1 MNPFQLDAVD
11 GAARAGR
18 VTTAHGGFETPCF
31 MPVGTRGTVKGV
43 TPKQLAEDIGA
54 RVILAN
60 TYHLLLRPGPE
71 LVRDMGG
78 LHRFIAWDGPILTD
92 SGGFQVFSLAALRT
106 IDEDGVTF
114 RSPIDGG
121 SHRLTPERA
130 ITVQEALGADII
142 MAFDE
147 CTPYPATRAEARESL
162 LMTARWAARS
172 MAARRRDDNLLFGI
186 VQGGMY
192 PDLRRES
199 AERTVALG
207 FDGYALGGLSVGED
221 KETMDEMIAV
231 AAPLL
236 PADRPRY
243 LMGVGRPEDL
253 VTAVGCGI
261 DMFDCVMPTRNARN
275 GMYFTTAGPVVI
287 KQARYR
293 DDHRPVDEDCGCY
306 TCRHF
311 SRAYLRHLYTS
322 SEILAAVLGTI
333 HNLYFYQRLMARMRE
348 HIVAGTFVDF
358 RKHFFSSYGMADR
371 SGSPG

>member
-18 VTTAHGGFETPCF
+18 VTTAHGEFATPCF
-31 MPVGTRGTVKGV
+31 MPVGTRGTVKGM
-43 TPKQLAEDIGA
+43 TPRQLAEDVGA

-71 LVRDMGG
+71 LVREFGG
-78 LHRFIAWDGPILTD
+78 LHRFVGWDGPILTD

-106 IDEDGVTF
+106 LDEDGVTF
-114 RSPIDGG
+114 RSPIDG
-121 SHRLTPERA
+121 SRHRLTPERA
-130 ITVQEALGADII
+130 VAVQETLGADII

-147 CTPYPATRAEARESL
+147 CTPYPATRDEARDSL
-162 LMTARWAARS
+162 LLTARWAARS
-172 MAARRRDDNLLFGI
+172 RAARRRDDNLLFGI

-192 PDLRRES
+192 PELRRES
-199 AERTVALG
+199 AERTVAIG

-221 KETMDEMIAV
+221 KETMAEMIAV
-231 AAPLL
+231 SAPLL
-236 PADRPRY
+236 PAARPRY

-253 VTAVGCGI
+253 VLAVTHGI

-275 GMYFTTAGPVVI
+275 GMYFTAAGPLVI

-293 DDHRPVDEDCGCY
+293 DDHRPIDAECDCY
-306 TCRHF
+306 ACRHF

-322 SEILAAVLGTI
+322 SEILAAVLGTL
-333 HNLYFYQRLMARMRE
+333 HNLCFYQRLMARMRE
-348 HIVAGTFVDF
+348 HIIAGTLVDF
-358 RKHFFSSYGMADR
+358 RKHFFSGYGMADR
-371 SGSPG
+371 FGSAG